1 MRKFFTIFFILIS
14 ISSATSQ
21 FRTPTDSLIEMLQF
35 APDTLKIEI
44 LTELSIIHLS
54 ISVEQT
60 KVFIEQ
66 AKDLNKRIE
75 YKRGDILIKDCE
87 AYIKLLSGN
96 YDKSFQLLNEAI
108 ESATKENYLKELAFS
123 HRCLGEIAFFQ
134 YDYLLALKSYLT
146 ADSIYNKIDDPN
158 NQIKNYILLR
168 NLFDNIQEYDTALE
182 YLNKALSLAENKSLI
197 DKKALIMNYI
207 GLTYIRK
214 GDIDKAEE
222 YLFNSMEISSQTK
235 NYLNLAQAY
244 MFLGN
249 YYLDILKDLNAAINY
264 FKKAVEIYMT
274 FNYRTSS
281 STIYTKLSH
290 IYMLEKDYDNDLKY
304 NEEALKLRIELGNPT
319 LIASSLI
326 NIGNALMY
334 KKEFEKARGYI
345 LAGLD
350 TLSKYKKM
358 DLIKTAYQKLYELE
372 SMENRD
378 KEALQYYI
386 LYDMYKDSIRSQETI
401 NLVSQYQIKYDIERK
416 NSEIK
421 TLALKSQKD
430 KQILYIVIIIISLLS
445 VIIILI
451 GYIQKR
457 KVNKELERINKSLD
471 SIIKER
477 TKELEQE
484 IIERKKVEE
493 KLKNALE
500 QEKYLNKMK
509 SHFVSIVSHEF
520 RTPLAGIDS
529 SLELIKL
536 SLQNNNLFEQ
546 NKKFIMRIKKEI
558 QKLLEMIVDV
568 LLLGK
573 YETGKFDFTPNKID
587 VKASLERIIDEFEKS
602 RPDRKLY
609 FSFSCNGNPKLATL
623 DENLFYHI
631 INNLLSN
638 AEKYTLT
645 NDNPKVELN
654 FYDDY
659 YEITV
664 RDKGI
669 GIPEEEQKF
678 IFNSFFRASNTTG
691 INGTGLG
698 LIIVKQFVELHKGKI
713 DFESKINE
721 GTTFKINLPYEINN
735 Q

>member
-235 NYLNLAQAY
+235 NYLNLAQTY

-249 YYLDILKDLNAAINY
+249 YYLDILKDLNTAINY
-264 FKKAVEIYMT
+264 FRKAVEIYMT

>member
-14 ISSATSQ
+14 ISSTTSQ